1 MITFT
6 DNRLYA
12 KGTCNVILSDVT
24 TGNIYYQD
32 NKTSTG
38 SITPSTN
45 LNEIRAG
52 LGNPIAAMIPSD
64 SSIAVDFDSAAF
76 SLWAK
81 AAQMGAIHDYGA
93 PVPKCQV
100 IIAESTTLTITDGTP
115 VPKLGASKPICFVQV
130 VGEASLMRQNGTAYE
145 VGEGGVV
152 VGYTAE
158 AGKSYKVWYDVQNES
173 AEIATISSLID
184 PKVVRFEAQIA
195 VYSNLSG
202 GSTQGTRVGWI
213 YLTIPFLKLQG
224 DAAISG
230 DQGQNDTTKISGQAI
245 AYDPDVVSSVCSDC
259 DTSTLAYYVY
269 APDDATSNIT
279 GIAVV
284 GGVVEIPV
292 GGSAQIPVR
301 LVAGDGSLVVP
312 SDYGLVQT
320 ETKYQGFTYE
330 SSSES
335 VATVD
340 GNGIVTAVSET
351 AANTEVVV
359 KYYLNQ
365 EEFYTCPVNVSV
377 TAE

>member
-24 TGNIYYQD
+24 TGAIYYQD

-81 AAQMGAIHDYGA
+81 SAQVGARFDYGA
-93 PVPKCQV
+93 PVPKCQIV
-100 IIAESTTLTITDGTP
+100 TASGTSLAISTEDGVP
-115 VPKLGASKPICFVQV
+115 VAKLGKSAPICFVQK
-130 VGEASLMRQNGTAYE
+130 VGQASLMMTDGAAYPIDAT
-145 VGEGGVV
+145 GAISGF
-152 VGYTAE
+152 TAE
-158 AGKSYKVWYDVQNES
+158 SGVTYKVWYDVQNES

-202 GSTQGTRVGWI
+202 GTTQGTRVGWI

-230 DQGQNDTTKISGQAI
+230 DQSQNDTTKISGQAI
-245 AYDPDVVSSVCSDC
+245 AYDPDTVSSVCSDC

-269 APDDATSNIT
+269 APDNAASAIS

-284 GGVVEIPV
+284 GGVVEVPV
-292 GGSAQIPVR
+292 SGTAQIPVR
-301 LVAGDGSLVVP
+301 LVVGDGSLVVP
-312 SDYGLVQT
+312 SSY
-320 ETKYQGFTYE
+320 ESGFTYE
-330 SSSES
+330 SAATGT
-335 VATVD
+335 ATVS
-340 GNGIVTAVSET
+340 GSGVVTGVASG
-351 AANTEVVV
+351 NTEVVITYV
-359 KYYLNQ
+359 DSASN
-365 EEFYTCPVNVSV
+365 EYTCPVNVTV
-377 TAE
+377 TA

>member
-24 TGNIYYQD
+24 TGDIYYQD

-81 AAQMGAIHDYGA
+81 AAQMGAAFGYGA
-93 PVPKCQV
+93 PVPKCQIV
-100 IIAESTTLTITDGTP
+100 TATGASLSINTEDGVP
-115 VPKLGASKPICFVQV
+115 VAKLGASSPICFVQ
-130 VGEASLMRQNGTAYE
+130 E
-145 VGEGGVV
+145 VGASSFMMVDGSAYPIDATGAIS
-152 VGYTAE
+152 GFTAE
-158 AGKSYKVWYDVQNES
+158 SGKTYKVWYDVQNTS
-173 AEIATISSLID
+173 AQIATISSLID

-269 APDDATSNIT
+269 APDDAASNIT
-279 GIAVV
+279 GLAVV
-284 GGVVEIPV
+284 GGVVEVPA

-301 LVAGDGSLVVP
+301 FVAGDGSLVVP
-312 SDYGLVQT
+312 TDYSAL
-320 ETKYQGFTYE
+320 TYE
-330 SSSES
+330 SSSTE

-340 GNGIVTAVSET
+340 ASGVVTAVG
-351 AANTEVVV
+351 AAGTSTEVVV
-359 KYYLNQ
+359 TY
-365 EEFYTCPVNVSV
+365 EDFTCPVNVTIVES
-377 TAE
+377 